1 MSETYI
7 IVPVYNGEQYIELF
21 LDQIDDKYRKKLI
34 FINDGS
40 GDRSGEIL
48 NEKNV
53 IVINHESNKGKGA
66 AIKSAL
72 GWIKNH
78 GGNSVITIDIDFQH
92 PLELLSKFSHIPKE
106 TIVLGYRK
114 DRKSMPVLRKFS
126 NFMTSLLVSVRSGN
140 VIKDSQC
147 GYRAF
152 DMDIFKRV
160 SCEENGFHYESEF
173 LIKSSLIGWKIN
185 HINIQ
190 TIYENQPSAMNHFSD
205 TIKFIKLWFKS
216 FLWT

>member
-1 MSETYI
+1 MSNTYI
-7 IVPVYNGEQYIELF
+7 IVPVYNGEQYIESF
-21 LDQIDDKYRKKLI
+21 LAQIDDKWRKKLI
-34 FINDGS
+34 FVNDGS
-40 GDRSGEIL
+40 GDKSEEIL

-53 IVINHESNKGKGA
+53 IVINHELNKGKGA
-66 AIKSAL
+66 AIKSASQ
-72 GWIKNH
+72 WVKNH
-78 GGNSVITIDIDFQH
+78 GGDSVITIDIDLQH

-106 TIVLGYRK
+106 TIVLGYRN

-126 NFMTSLLVSVRSGN
+126 NFMTSLLISVRTGT

-152 DMDIFKRV
+152 NMDIFNRV

-185 HINIQ
+185 HINIP

-205 TIKFIKLWFKS
+205 TMKFIKLWFKS

>member
-1 MSETYI
+1 MSKTYI
-7 IVPVYNGEQYIELF
+7 IVPVYNGEQYIESF
-21 LDQIDDKYRKKLI
+21 LDQIGDKWRKKLI
-34 FINDGS
+34 FVNDGS
-40 GDRSGEIL
+40 RDKSEKIL

-53 IVINHESNKGKGA
+53 VVINHEFNKGKGA

-72 GWIKNH
+72 QWIKSH
-78 GGNSVITIDIDFQH
+78 DGNSVITIDIDLQH
-92 PLELLSKFSHIPKE
+92 PPELLNEFSHIPKN
-106 TIVLGYRK
+106 TIVLGYRN

-126 NFMTSLLVSVRSGN
+126 NFMTSLLISVRSGN

-147 GYRAF
+147 GYRSF
-152 DMDIFKRV
+152 NLDILKYV

-185 HINIQ
+185 HINIP

-216 FLWT
+216 FLWI

>member
-21 LDQIDDKYRKKLI
+21 LDQIDDKYRKKLV

-40 GDRSGEIL
+40 EDRSGEIF

-106 TIVLGYRK
+106 TILLGYRK

-173 LIKSSLIGWKIN
+173 LIKSLLIGWKIN